1 MPVKVTKK
9 EKETV
14 ASLIK
19 RFQRAVQKSGILIRA
34 REKMY
39 RDRNLSEEKKKRK
52 ALRREE
58 LKKYYEKLDKLGL
71 LEK

>member
-14 ASLIK
+14 ASLIR
-19 RFQRAVQKSGILIRA
+19 RFQKAVQKSGILIRA
-34 REKMY
+34 RERMY
-39 RDRNLSEEKKKRK
+39 RDRNLSEEKKKER

>member
-39 RDRNLSEEKKKRK
+39 RDRNLSEEKKKRR

>member
-1 MPVKVTKK
+1 MSVKVTKK

-14 ASLIK
+14 ASLIR
-19 RFQRAVQKSGILIRA
+19 RFQKAVQKSGILIRA

-39 RDRNLSEEKKKRK
+39 KDRNLSEEKKKRK

-58 LKKYYEKLDKLGL
+58 LKKYYQRLEKMGL

>member
-1 MPVKVTKK
+1 MPVKVTRK

-14 ASLIK
+14 ASLIR
-19 RFQRAVQKSGILIRA
+19 RFQKAVQKSGILIRA

-58 LKKYYEKLDKLGL
+58 LKKYYEKLEKMGL

>member
-1 MPVKVTKK
+1 MPVKVTRR

-14 ASLIK
+14 SSLIR
-19 RFQRAVQKSGILIRA
+19 RFQKAVQKSGILIRA
-34 REKMY
+34 RERMY

-58 LKKYYEKLDKLGL
+58 LRKYYEKLDKLGL

>member
-1 MPVKVTKK
+1 MPIKVIKK

-19 RFQRAVQKSGILIRA
+19 RFQKAVQKSGILIRA

-39 RDRNLSEEKKKRK
+39 KDRNLSEEKKKRK

-58 LKKYYEKLDKLGL
+58 MKKYYQKLEKLGK

>member
-1 MPVKVTKK
+1 MPVKVAKK

-14 ASLIK
+14 ASLIR
-19 RFQRAVQKSGILIRA
+19 RFQKAVQKSGVLIRA

-58 LKKYYEKLDKLGL
+58 LKKYYER
-71 LEK
+71 LEKMGLSEK

>member
-1 MPVKVTKK
+1 MPVKVTRK

-14 ASLIK
+14 SSLIR
-19 RFQRAVQKSGILIRA
+19 RFQTAVQKSGILIRA

-58 LKKYYEKLDKLGL
+58 MRKYYEKLDKMGL

>member
-14 ASLIK
+14 SSLIR
-19 RFQRAVQKSGILIRA
+19 RFQTAVQKSGILIRA

-58 LKKYYEKLDKLGL
+58 MKKYYEKLDKMGL

>member
-14 ASLIK
+14 SSLIR

-34 REKMY
+34 RERMY
-39 RDRNLSEEKKKRK
+39 KDRNISEEKKKRK

-58 LKKYYEKLDKLGL
+58 MKKYYQRLEKMGL

>member
-14 ASLIK
+14 SSLIR

-34 REKMY
+34 RERMY
-39 RDRNLSEEKKKRK
+39 KDRNISEEKKKRK

-58 LKKYYEKLDKLGL
+58 MKKYYER
-71 LEK
+71 LEKMGILEK

>member
-14 ASLIK
+14 SSLIR
-19 RFQRAVQKSGILIRA
+19 RFQKAVQKSGILIRA

-39 RDRNLSEEKKKRK
+39 KDRNLSEEKKKRK

-58 LKKYYEKLDKLGL
+58 LKKYYQRLEKMGL

>member
-1 MPVKVTKK
+1 MPIKVTKK

-19 RFQRAVQKSGILIRA
+19 RFQKAVQKSGILVRA
-34 REKMY
+34 RERMY
-39 RDRNLSEEKKKRK
+39 KERNLSEEKKKQK

-58 LKKYYEKLDKLGL
+58 LKKYYER
-71 LEK
+71 LEKMGLSEK

>member
-14 ASLIK
+14 ANLIR
-19 RFQRAVQKSGILIRA
+19 RFQKAVQKSGILIRA
-34 REKMY
+34 RERMY
-39 RDRNLSEEKKKRK
+39 RDRNLSEEKKKRR

>member
-1 MPVKVTKK
+1 MPVKVVKR

-14 ASLIK
+14 ASLIR
-19 RFQRAVQKSGILIRA
+19 RFQKAVQKSGILVRA

-52 ALRREE
+52 ALRREQ
-58 LKKYYEKLDKLGL
+58 LKKYYEKLDKMGL

>member
-1 MPVKVTKK
+1 MPVKVTRK

-14 ASLIK
+14 SSLIR
-19 RFQRAVQKSGILIRA
+19 RFQRAVQKSGILLRA

-39 RDRNLSEEKKKRK
+39 KDRNLSEEKKKRK

-58 LKKYYEKLDKLGL
+58 MKKYYERLEKLGL

>member
-14 ASLIK
+14 ASLIR
-19 RFQRAVQKSGILIRA
+19 RFQKAVQKSGILIRA
-34 REKMY
+34 RERMY
-39 RDRNLSEEKKKRK
+39 RDRNLSEEKKKRR

-58 LKKYYEKLDKLGL
+58 LRKYYEKLDKLGL

>member
-14 ASLIK
+14 ASLIR
-19 RFQRAVQKSGILIRA
+19 RFQKAVQKSGILIRA
-34 REKMY
+34 RERMY
-39 RDRNLSEEKKKRK
+39 RDRNLSEEKKKRR

-58 LKKYYEKLDKLGL
+58 LRRYYEKLDKLGL

>member
-14 ASLIK
+14 ASLIR
-19 RFQRAVQKSGILIRA
+19 RFQKAVQKSGILIRA
-34 REKMY
+34 RERMY
-39 RDRNLSEEKKKRK
+39 RDRNLSKEKKKRR

>member
-1 MPVKVTKK
+1 MSVKVTKK
-9 EKETV
+9 EQETV
-14 ASLIK
+14 ASLIR
-19 RFQRAVQKSGILIRA
+19 RFQKAVQKSGILIRA

-39 RDRNLSEEKKKRK
+39 KDRNLSEEKKKRK

-58 LKKYYEKLDKLGL
+58 LKKYYQRLEKMGL

>member
-14 ASLIK
+14 ASLIR
-19 RFQRAVQKSGILIRA
+19 RFQKAVQKSGILIRA
-34 REKMY
+34 RERMY

-58 LKKYYEKLDKLGL
+58 LKKYYEKLDKMGL

>member
-19 RFQRAVQKSGILIRA
+19 RFQKAVQASGILIRA
-34 REKMY
+34 RERMY
-39 RDRNLSEEKKKRK
+39 RDRNLSEEKKKRR

-58 LKKYYEKLDKLGL
+58 LKKYYEKLEKMGL

>member
-14 ASLIK
+14 ASLIR
-19 RFQRAVQKSGILIRA
+19 RFQKAVQKSGILISA
-34 REKMY
+34 RERMY
-39 RDRNLSEEKKKRK
+39 RDRNLSEEKKRRK

-58 LKKYYEKLDKLGL
+58 LKRYYEKLDKLGL

>member
-14 ASLIK
+14 ASLIR
-19 RFQRAVQKSGILIRA
+19 RFQKAVQKSGILIRA

>member
-1 MPVKVTKK
+1 MPVQVTKK

-14 ASLIK
+14 SSLIR
-19 RFQRAVQKSGILIRA
+19 RFQTAVQKSGILIRA

-58 LKKYYEKLDKLGL
+58 MKKYYEKLDKMGL

>member
-14 ASLIK
+14 ASLIR
-19 RFQRAVQKSGILIRA
+19 RFQKAVQKSGILIRA

-39 RDRNLSEEKKKRK
+39 KDRNLSEEKKKRK

-58 LKKYYEKLDKLGL
+58 LKKYYQRLEKMGL

>member
-1 MPVKVTKK
+1 MPIKVTKK

-14 ASLIK
+14 ASLIR
-19 RFQRAVQKSGILIRA
+19 RFQKAVQKSGILIRA
-34 REKMY
+34 RERMY
-39 RDRNLSEEKKKRK
+39 RDRNLSEEKKKRR

>member
-1 MPVKVTKK
+1 MPIKVTKK

-19 RFQRAVQKSGILIRA
+19 RFQKAVQKSGILVRA
-34 REKMY
+34 RERMY
-39 RDRNLSEEKKKRK
+39 KERNLSEEKKKQK

-58 LKKYYEKLDKLGL
+58 LKKYYER
-71 LEK
+71 LEISS

>member
-14 ASLIK
+14 ASLIR
-19 RFQRAVQKSGILIRA
+19 RFQKAVQKSGILIRA
-34 REKMY
+34 RERMY

-58 LKKYYEKLDKLGL
+58 LKKYYEKLEKMGL

>member
-1 MPVKVTKK
+1 
-9 EKETV
+9 
-14 ASLIK
+14 
-19 RFQRAVQKSGILIRA
+19 
-34 REKMY
+34 MY
-39 RDRNLSEEKKKRK
+39 RDRNLSEEKKKRR

>member
-1 MPVKVTKK
+1 MPVKVIKK

-14 ASLIK
+14 AGLIR
-19 RFQRAVQKSGILIRA
+19 RFQKAVQKSGVLIKA
-34 REKMY
+34 RERMY

-58 LKKYYEKLDKLGL
+58 LKKYYEKLEKLGL